1 MLKPRWVFL
10 LLYFITYKW
19 KLNNFC
25 SNSPQIERNLKGE
38 GHNGKIT
45 SIVRDTEGRL
55 FTCGEDCQVIM
66 WSIAEEKQLTSWSV
80 GPEKPYSIA
89 YMPVSQSLVVGS
101 RLIKVYSVETQE
113 LLQTFT
119 GHTSEINFMEHF
131 VVNDKIE
138 YALTTSRMER
148 IICMWKIGKKGRN
161 KPASCTLLMEDI
173 AHCLSCQLQE
183 EDNTLKVSSVTRS
196 GVIHVYVIDLTRCV
210 SN

>member
-1 MLKPRWVFL
+1 
-10 LLYFITYKW
+10 
-19 KLNNFC
+19 
-25 SNSPQIERNLKGE
+25 
-38 GHNGKIT
+38 
-45 SIVRDTEGRL
+45 
-55 FTCGEDCQVIM
+55 M